1 MNVLRKRHNESIY
14 YNIYIYIVQSGV
26 HPANG
31 ESSPNTQT
39 MRVVMM
45 EQFFVEDLN
54 KIKQV
59 QQIRNSLLLKEV
71 STVPA
76 PLGKTKSEYS
86 PTSPTSEPIIYL
98 QMRMCMLYIYIHI
111 IIYICIYA
119 YVHMR
124 YISIYIYICNIYIYT
139 YHDLHMHLCICTYE
153 IYLYVYI
160 YIYIFNIYIYGGL
173 LK

>member
-1 MNVLRKRHNESIY
+1 
-14 YNIYIYIVQSGV
+14 
-26 HPANG
+26 
-31 ESSPNTQT
+31 
-39 MRVVMM
+39 M

-124 YISIYIYICNIYIYT
+124 YIYMYIYI
-139 YHDLHMHLCICTYE
+139 HM
-153 IYLYVYI
+153 
-160 YIYIFNIYIYGGL
+160 
-173 LK
+173 